1 MKKLLRVLVIAALLV
16 AIAIP
21 CLVSAEE
28 HTHVWVGNGRTEA
41 TCTTDGEIR
50 LKCSVA
56 GCTATK
62 TQVIAKLGH
71 DFGTGAKVDTIVA
84 STCKVAGT
92 GLAHC
97 THEGCNETKEVTLP
111 LADHKSAKVN
121 PAEFWGQK
129 PTCGKDGWEALTYCS
144 NCGDVLTKK
153 TLPATGNH
161 NYQRAT
167 IKESTCSV
175 AGYTALKCT
184 VCNHVDETSKIELP
198 LADHT
203 FGDLIILD
211 SEATC
216 TAPEMRH
223 AICSK
228 CGAAGKSTAVGTKL
242 AHDWSASTVDK
253 QPTCDE
259 KGSKHWTCK
268 RCGEV
273 LTEEIPVHTPEWS
286 KGIIDK
292 EPTCL
297 EEGSKH
303 WECKKCGKVLKTEA
317 LAKLEHKPVWTVVE
331 PTCTEAGTS
340 TKTCTEC
347 GTVLEVVTSPATGH
361 KEYEWKITK
370 EALACKDGE
379 MAYVCKKC
387 GDVKETKVIKATGK
401 HTPSKEAQVI
411 KAATCTEDG
420 EKAIVCTVCGDVVGT
435 VEKIPATGH
444 KAGEYTQTKAP
455 TCTEKGE
462 EVSKCTVCNAV
473 VDTREV
479 AAKGHVAGEWITVR
493 QPSASQNGKMI
504 QKCTVCG
511 AQIGKKY
518 IRANGSADTAAK
530 TVAYVAGAEVANYA
544 KIDLTVDAT
553 TELDLVSANG
563 TKVGKLV
570 VEVKEGKVTVKY
582 ELSAVPADAFLTFVA
597 EAPSKDIHAEKEFE
611 FEKAISVADELAGA
625 AAAYIYVEIEY

>member
-21 CLVSAEE
+21 CLATAEE
-28 HTHVWVGNGRTEA
+28 HEHVWVGNGRTEP

-50 LKCSVA
+50 FKCSVE
-56 GCTATK
+56 GCTKTK
-62 TQVIAKLGH
+62 TEKINKLGH
-71 DFGTGAKVDTIVA
+71 DYSEGAKTEVVFESGCTTPGQVKVF
-84 STCKVAGT
+84 CKNNCGEYT
-92 GLAHC
+92 TRQLLL
-97 THEGCNETKEVTLP
+97 N
-111 LADHKSAKVN
+111 DHTPAPVN
-121 PAEFWGQK
+121 PNEFWGEH
-129 PTCGKDGWEALTYCS
+129 PTCGKDGWEALTYCTEC
-144 NCGDVLTKK
+144 NKVLTKK
-153 TLPATGNH
+153 VLPATGNH

-242 AHDWSASTVDK
+242 GHDWSASTVDK

-387 GDVKETKVIKATGK
+387 GDVKETKVLKATEK
-401 HTPSKEAQVI
+401 HKFSAEAKVI

-420 EKAIVCTVCGDVVGT
+420 LKDKVCTVCGTPEGKG
-435 VEKIPATGH
+435 EKIPALGH
-444 KAGEYTQTKAP
+444 K
-455 TCTEKGE
+455 
-462 EVSKCTVCNAV
+462 
-473 VDTREV
+473 
-479 AAKGHVAGEWITVR
+479 AGEWITVR
-493 QPSASQNGKMI
+493 QPSASQEGKMI

-518 IRANGSADTAAK
+518 IRATGTTTAAK

-597 EAPSKDIHAEKEFE
+597 EAPAKDIHAEKEFE

>member
-21 CLVSAEE
+21 CLATAEE
-28 HTHVWVGNGRTEA
+28 HEHVWVGNGRTEP

-50 LKCSVA
+50 FKCSVE
-56 GCTATK
+56 GCTKTK
-62 TQVIAKLGH
+62 TEKINKLGH
-71 DFGTGAKVDTIVA
+71 DYSEGAKTEVVFESGCTTPGQVKVF
-84 STCKVAGT
+84 CKNNCGEYT
-92 GLAHC
+92 
-97 THEGCNETKEVTLP
+97 TRQLP
-111 LADHKSAKVN
+111 LNDHTPAPVN
-121 PAEFWGQK
+121 PNEFWGEH
-129 PTCGKDGWEALTYCS
+129 PTCGKDGWEALTYCTEC
-144 NCGDVLTKK
+144 NKVLTKK
-153 TLPATGNH
+153 VLPATGNH

-167 IKESTCSV
+167 IKKSTCSV

-242 AHDWSASTVDK
+242 GHDWSASTVDK

-387 GDVKETKVIKATGK
+387 GDVKETKVLKATEK
-401 HTPSKEAQVI
+401 HKFSAEAKVI

-420 EKAIVCTVCGDVVGT
+420 LKDKVCTVCGTPEGKG
-435 VEKIPATGH
+435 EKIPALGH
-444 KAGEYTQTKAP
+444 K
-455 TCTEKGE
+455 
-462 EVSKCTVCNAV
+462 
-473 VDTREV
+473 
-479 AAKGHVAGEWITVR
+479 AGEWITVR
-493 QPSASQNGKMI
+493 QPSASQEGKMI

-518 IRANGSADTAAK
+518 IRATGTTTAAK

>member
-21 CLVSAEE
+21 CLATAEE
-28 HTHVWVGNGRTEA
+28 HEHVWVGNGRTEP

-50 LKCSVA
+50 FKCSVE
-56 GCTATK
+56 GCTKTK
-62 TQVIAKLGH
+62 TEKINKLGH
-71 DFGTGAKVDTIVA
+71 DYSEGAKTEVVFESGCTTPGQVKVF
-84 STCKVAGT
+84 CKNNCGEYT
-92 GLAHC
+92 
-97 THEGCNETKEVTLP
+97 TRQLP
-111 LADHKSAKVN
+111 LNDHTPAPVN
-121 PAEFWGQK
+121 PNEFWGEH
-129 PTCGKDGWEALTYCS
+129 PTCGKDGWEALTYCTEC
-144 NCGDVLTKK
+144 NKVLTKK
-153 TLPATGNH
+153 VLPATGNH

-242 AHDWSASTVDK
+242 GHDWSASTVDK

-387 GDVKETKVIKATGK
+387 GDVKETKVLKATEK
-401 HTPSKEAQVI
+401 HKFSAEAKVI

-420 EKAIVCTVCGDVVGT
+420 LKDKVCTVCGTPEGKG
-435 VEKIPATGH
+435 EKIPALGH
-444 KAGEYTQTKAP
+444 K
-455 TCTEKGE
+455 
-462 EVSKCTVCNAV
+462 
-473 VDTREV
+473 
-479 AAKGHVAGEWITVR
+479 AGEWITVR
-493 QPSASQNGKMI
+493 QPSASQEGKMI

-518 IRANGSADTAAK
+518 IRATGTTTAAK